1 MHPAA
6 ANDNLQHNTSSRF
19 NQEEG
24 KGKAPQGAVAAAIA
38 GGRKSVRFQEL
49 FAKDNERDNFDVP
62 LESTSGWFSG
72 EGSSSSASSSGNE
85 FSSDDE
91 SDEEAYAHGVLR
103 DASSWAGNLP
113 AAQGLVGHV
122 PVAKNTGEARVAKR
136 RLAFNVRSTTQRT
149 SRTLAASA

>member
-6 ANDNLQHNTSSRF
+6 ANDNLQHNISSRF
-19 NQEEG
+19 NQEER
-24 KGKAPQGAVAAAIA
+24 KGKAPQGAVAAAA

-85 FSSDDE
+85 FSSGSSDHE

-113 AAQGLVGHV
+113 AAQGLVGPV
-122 PVAKNTGEARVAKR
+122 PVAN
-136 RLAFNVRSTTQRT
+136 
-149 SRTLAASA
+149 